1 MVGRKPSPL
10 LPKRKKSALKSR
22 INTRPKKAP
31 VAEEDE
37 EIPARPARRPS
48 HPKKVSKS
56 RVRRGVKPSAPQE
69 QLSTEDKRVMRRR
82 RQRSRMIIRIA
93 IVAAVVALAV
103 VVWLNWSSL
112 APDKVWAWM
121 QDMMGGG
128 TGSYPVDLSG
138 TGARRLMQIDN
149 YTVVLTDSHLTYLN
163 DEGAEVNRFGCAYA
177 QALMRAEGKY
187 VLVAEQSGRRL
198 QLSTRNKMLLEW
210 ESDYDIRSVALN
222 SLGQTVVLTDGPQG
236 YAVQIKVYDK
246 EGKVLY
252 TRSSN
257 RTATDVALSPDGTTV
272 SLVSVEAVDG
282 TLNTRLE
289 VFSTTTDLTDALC
302 VHTVADTLLYR
313 AAYLADGTLVAVH
326 EQGVVLMNP
335 DSGSVTR
342 YDPDG
347 MRVLGYAVGGDGIAL
362 ALRAYG
368 DTADGEVKV
377 ISSSGT
383 VACNVPFTGEYR
395 HLSGF
400 GGRYALLTDSYAQAF
415 TVNGVTGKVTVQAD
429 GRQVTYTGTRVVVM
443 GLNRLDAFSVG

>member
-10 LPKRKKSALKSR
+10 LPKRKKTALKSR
-22 INTRPKKAP
+22 ADSRPKKAP
-31 VAEEDE
+31 AAEEDE
-37 EIPARPARRPS
+37 EIPSRPVQRPS
-48 HPKKVSKS
+48 RPKRPPKS
-56 RVRRGVKPSAPQE
+56 RVRRGVNPSAPQE

-82 RQRSRMIIRIA
+82 RQRSRMIVRIA

-121 QDMMGGG
+121 QDKMGGG

-138 TGARRLMQIDN
+138 TGARRLTQIDH

-163 DEGAEVNRFGCAYA
+163 EAGAEVKRYGCAYA
-177 QALMRAEGKY
+177 QALVRTEGKY
-187 VLVAEQSGRRL
+187 TLVAEQSGCRL
-198 QLSTRNKMLLEW
+198 QLTTRNKMILEW
-210 ESDYDIRSVALN
+210 ESDYAIRSVALN

-289 VFSTTTDLTDALC
+289 VFSTTTDLSDALC
-302 VHTVADTLLYR
+302 VHTVTDTLLYR

-335 DSGSVTR
+335 ASGATTR
-342 YDPDG
+342 YDPEG
-347 MRVLGYAVGGDGIAL
+347 MHVLGYAVGGDGIAV
-362 ALRAYG
+362 AMRAYG
-368 DTADGEVKV
+368 DTADGEVAIV
-377 ISSSGT
+377 SSAGT
-383 VACNVPFTGEYR
+383 AVCSVPFTGEFR

-400 GGRYALLTDSYAQAF
+400 DGRYALLTDSYAQAF
-415 TVNGVTGKVTVQAD
+415 TVNGVTGKAAVQAD
-429 GRQVTYTGTRVVVM
+429 GRQVTYTGTRIVVM
-443 GLNRLDAFSVG
+443 GLNRLEAFSVG